1 MLASSRKPTHQCTRA
16 FGDGFHNGAV
26 ATCSQITDGTK
37 INNPVH
43 NTAKNMLAKKK
54 HLWMKMSESG
64 GQKQTRMLANSCNL
78 QTTALG
84 ERERSSRNVTVSGT
98 RGRASTGQRTRYGS
112 STSLSPNLEASQE
125 HRLGRLRTPPHRR
138 DKATIEGSMSSQIEG
153 SMSSQA

>member
-84 ERERSSRNVTVSGT
+84 ERERSSRNVTVYLAQEDAPPQGSERDT
-98 RGRASTGQRTRYGS
+98 EAPQASPRTLRPAKSIVSDACGRPRTDV
-112 STSLSPNLEASQE
+112 TKPQ
-125 HRLGRLRTPPHRR
+125 
-138 DKATIEGSMSSQIEG
+138 
-153 SMSSQA
+153 

>member
-54 HLWMKMSESG
+54 HLWMKMSERG

-84 ERERSSRNVTVSGT
+84 ERERSSRNVTVPREPRVLSFKPFGQEVKLFCK
-98 RGRASTGQRTRYGS
+98 RLIFQAFTGSQCSCPWGHT
-112 STSLSPNLEASQE
+112 TLEWY
-125 HRLGRLRTPPHRR
+125 
-138 DKATIEGSMSSQIEG
+138 IY
-153 SMSSQA
+153 

>member
-16 FGDGFHNGAV
+16 FGDGFQNGAV

-43 NTAKNMLAKKK
+43 NTAKNMLAKRK

-98 RGRASTGQRTRYGS
+98 RGCASGQRTRYGS
-112 STSLSPNLEASQE
+112 STSLSPNLAPAKSIVSDAC
-125 HRLGRLRTPPHRR
+125 GRPRTDVTKP
-138 DKATIEGSMSSQIEG
+138 Q
-153 SMSSQA
+153 